1 MIGRSKFKV
10 NRSKEGVEKRTF
22 GGVVFAS
29 ELELSFYKDYLIP
42 MRNRKEI
49 IKIELQPKFLLQ
61 DSFMKGKKRILA
73 INYVADFGVEFS
85 SGEYIVYDVKGLPT
99 AEAKIK
105 RKLFDFRYLDK
116 ELIWITKSEIDGGW
130 KPYDDVQKAR
140 AKRKKE
146 KVQKGKKKL

>member
-1 MIGRSKFKV
+1 MQSKFKV
-10 NRSKEGVEKRTF
+10 DRTEEGKRKRTF
-22 GGVVFAS
+22 GGVTFAS
-29 ELELSFYKDYLIP
+29 ELELSFYKNHLIP
-42 MRNRKEI
+42 LRNKGVI
-49 IKIELQPKFLLQ
+49 KKIELQPKFLLQ
-61 DSFMKGKKRILA
+61 DSFTKGKKRILA

-105 RKLFDFRYLDK
+105 RKIFEKVFPDK
-116 ELIWITKSEIDGGW
+116 ELQWVTLSEIDGGW
-130 KPYDDVQKAR
+130 VSYDLVQKAR